1 MGKIFGKYL
10 FCRVSWKG
18 EMAEGGSK
26 MEELGKK
33 KKKKRGILR
42 SYKEKSKYQNLIL
55 SYRYIGADGN
65 FLVQAE

>member
-33 KKKKRGILR
+33 KRGILR
-42 SYKEKSKYQNLIL
+42 SYKEKSKY
-55 SYRYIGADGN
+55 
-65 FLVQAE
+65 

>member
-33 KKKKRGILR
+33 KKKRGILR
-42 SYKEKSKYQNLIL
+42 SYKEKSKY
-55 SYRYIGADGN
+55 
-65 FLVQAE
+65 